1 MEQVS
6 KLIKSFDK
14 NVNSLIIDVRD
25 NSGGYLSSAYETADL
40 FIPKGKVIYQLK
52 DGKGEISKYKAKSG
66 VTRDFK
72 KIAVLVNSGSAS
84 ASEILA
90 IALKETV
97 GAKIVGT
104 TSYGKGTVQETKR
117 LSSGA
122 MVKYTMAYWLSP
134 NGNSINKV
142 GIKPDVEETNASNQ
156 LEKALKVVK

>member
-1 MEQVS
+1 M
-6 KLIKSFDK
+6 
-14 NVNSLIIDVRD
+14 
-25 NSGGYLSSAYETADL
+25 
-40 FIPKGKVIYQLK
+40 
-52 DGKGEISKYKAKSG
+52 
-66 VTRDFK
+66 
-72 KIAVLVNSGSAS
+72 VNSGSAS